1 MKRIGVDLSP
11 KQHSRIRNGH
21 FVRVKKGS
29 GILLVNAGNY
39 DALSKTFLRGKSK
52 DISLTAEE
60 IMANRKISP
69 EAHNEA
75 RGGQMGSY
83 SMSGATPQQQ
93 DADRQAYIDKHS
105 GGGFF
110 QTKQDRQEGREQQK
124 YGKFAGGSMTPEE
137 RQQASA
143 DWRAEQ
149 TLAQEQRE
157 IQYEQ
162 ERRQAEKEH
171 KQDKRE
177 ANAGPFAFL
186 VGGGFQNN
194 IGGTKVRTMAGLTSG
209 YLYDAGQGNLD
220 ANIGNMMLNLKSVKS
235 RQGNGITGC
244 GMVET
249 RPHTQVPTVMGRGS
263 MLVGRPQALQSQ
275 PLSAN
280 YQFRNMFPPAFKKH
294 ME

>member
-21 FVRVKKGS
+21 YVRVKKGS

-60 IMANRKISP
+60 IMANRKFISP
-69 EAHNEA
+69 EAHNERMA
-75 RGGQMGSY
+75 ASRGGGSY
-83 SMSGATPQQQ
+83 SMNGGTRKQQ
-93 DADRQAYIDKHS
+93 DAQQQAYWGGDIIGGMNKNELTNLILNKNKVIS
-105 GGGFF
+105 GLEKEVFGGFI

-124 YGKFAGGSMTPEE
+124 YGKFGS
-137 RQQASA
+137 
-143 DWRAEQ
+143 
-149 TLAQEQRE
+149 
-157 IQYEQ
+157 
-162 ERRQAEKEH
+162 
-171 KQDKRE
+171 
-177 ANAGPFAFL
+177 
-186 VGGGFQNN
+186 GFQNN

-220 ANIGNMMLNLKSVKS
+220 ANIGNMMLNLKSIKS
-235 RQGNGITGC
+235 RQGNGITG